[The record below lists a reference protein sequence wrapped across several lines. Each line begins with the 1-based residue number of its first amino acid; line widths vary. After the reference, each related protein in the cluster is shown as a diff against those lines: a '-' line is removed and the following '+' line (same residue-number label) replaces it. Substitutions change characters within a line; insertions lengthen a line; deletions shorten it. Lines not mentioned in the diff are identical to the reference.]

1 MTIGNRISTSRKQLK
16 YSQEYVAEQLG
27 VSRQA
32 VSKWEKDIS
41 KPDTDNVIRL
51 AELLNTNV
59 DYILT
64 GNITPPL
71 TDNKEKKKKKS
82 SKQKKKILAWILSAI
97 GFTFTVSILLC
108 LHLCPVDWEAGACH
122 GGYVTSVFDKYSNEL
137 VEKYYNNSDEKDYF
151 SDIKAIKGTQQ
162 GDWKNR
168 TIFIEFDIEYI
179 HKDRGTVRE
188 HLRFVGKRVW
198 MLTYKWTVG
207 PIIEG

>member
-1 MTIGNRISTSRKQLK
+1 MTIGNRISTLRKQLK

-41 KPDTDNVIRL
+41 KPDTDNIIHL

-64 GNITPPL
+64 GNIISP
-71 TDNKEKKKKKS
+71 TDDNNKKKKS
-82 SKQKKKILAWILSAI
+82 PKHKRKILVRILSI
-97 GFTFTVSILLC
+97 LVSAVTISVILC
-108 LHLCPVDWEAGACH
+108 IHLCPVDWEAGACH
-122 GGYVTSVFDKYSNEL
+122 GGYITSVFDKYSNEL
-137 VEKYYNNSDEKDYF
+137 VNKYYNNSDDKENI
-151 SDIKAIKGTQQ
+151 SNIKAIKGTQQ

-168 TIFIEFDIEYI
+168 SIFLEFDIEYF
-179 HKDRGTVRE
+179 HEDRGVVRE
-188 HLRFVGKRVW
+188 RLHYVGKRVW
-198 MLTYKWTVG
+198 VNTYKWTVG